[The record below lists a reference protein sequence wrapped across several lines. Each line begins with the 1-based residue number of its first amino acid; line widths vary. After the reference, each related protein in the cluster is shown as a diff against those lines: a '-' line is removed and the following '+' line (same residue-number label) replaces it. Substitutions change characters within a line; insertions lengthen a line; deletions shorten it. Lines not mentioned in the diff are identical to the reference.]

1 MKKNL
6 IVYAALVWLV
16 ACATPETEN
25 GTPESP
31 AASAATEP
39 ADAELTGTQF
49 VDMGKAALANLS
61 SGNVDAWLETF
72 ADNAMYRWNNGDS
85 LAGKA
90 AIAEYWKN
98 RRGKDIKTITFSND
112 IWLSMK
118 VNKPQNEFVA
128 PGQWLM
134 SWYQVDAEYS
144 TGKKMSQWIHTDMHI
159 NDAGKVDIV
168 IQYVDRVPIMNAMKP

>member
-6 IVYAALVWLV
+6 IALTALLYLAA
-16 ACATPETEN
+16 CN
-25 GTPESP
+25 TPESENKTTDSP
-31 AASAATEP
+31 GATETAAP
-39 ADAELTGTQF
+39 ADIEFTGTQF

-72 ADNAMYRWNNGDS
+72 ADNAVYRWNYGDS

-90 AIAEYWKN
+90 AIAEYWKD
-98 RRGKDIKTITFSND
+98 RRSKDIKNIAFSND

-118 VNKPQNEFVA
+118 VNQPQNEFVA

-134 SWYQVDAEYS
+134 SWYKVDAEYS
-144 TGKKMSQWIHTDMHI
+144 TGKKMTQWIHTDMHI
-159 NDAGKVDIV
+159 NDAGKVDIL

>member
-1 MKKNL
+1 MKQNL
-6 IVYAALVWLV
+6 IALTVVFGLI
-16 ACATPETEN
+16 ACGTPEAEN

-31 AASAATEP
+31 AVVAAAEP
-39 ADAELTGTQF
+39 ADAELTGDQY
-49 VDMGKAALANLS
+49 VDMGKKALAGLS
-61 SGNVDAWLETF
+61 SGNVDAWMETF

-90 AIAEYWKN
+90 AIAEYWKA
-98 RRGKDIKTITFSND
+98 RRSKDIKTISFSND

-118 VNKPQNEFVA
+118 VNKPQNEYTA

-144 TGKKMSQWIHTDMHI
+144 TGKKMTQWIHTDMHI
-159 NDAGKVDIV
+159 NDAGKVDLL